1 MESSAPHTDTTAALR
16 PSLSVLRSF
25 VADHALEANRLSNEH
40 DVDRRFRQIF
50 DERRRKAEMSEPSL
64 RHVPRFHW
72 GGAAA
77 QDDLSR
83 EMQKLARTQFLR
95 RRSLE
100 LLDTEDLSKL
110 ALLLSQYAS
119 PPFQEGDAAEKINYD
134 AYSDIGSCMPAK
146 ARAFFTADT
155 FLKFRRDRYGR
166 IDNQAFFQYV
176 LRKVTLAQTRIQLS
190 LYDSTGDGF
199 LREQD
204 LENYIYELIPQLPAL
219 SELEENFYP
228 FYVFTATRKFF
239 FFLDPKRRGKIAIK
253 DMLCSGLNILD
264 ELHELKAEDWEEDEG
279 GGGGGANW
287 FSSRNALRVY
297 SDYLELDED
306 HNGMLSKSELISY
319 GNGTLTHVF
328 VNRVFQECHT
338 YEGEMD
344 YKTFLD
350 FVLAMENK
358 PDAPALQY
366 FWRLLDF
373 NKCGYL
379 DIFAINYFFREV
391 VTRMREA
398 GHEPVNVEDVKD
410 EIFDMVKPE
419 NPARITFKDLL
430 DCGVGHTIV
439 LMLTDVNG
447 FWAYDNRENL
457 LADDEDAEDDD
468 PSAPP
473 PPMAAGG
480 GWEGGGGGGGG
491 GHPDGAAGGGGGGGG
506 GAGAED
512 APLHEQHEQS

>member
-1 MESSAPHTDTTAALR
+1 
-16 PSLSVLRSF
+16 
-25 VADHALEANRLSNEH
+25 
-40 DVDRRFRQIF
+40 
-50 DERRRKAEMSEPSL
+50 
-64 RHVPRFHW
+64 
-72 GGAAA
+72 
-77 QDDLSR
+77 
-83 EMQKLARTQFLR
+83 
-95 RRSLE
+95 
-100 LLDTEDLSKL
+100 
-110 ALLLSQYAS
+110 
-119 PPFQEGDAAEKINYD
+119 
-134 AYSDIGSCMPAK
+134 MPAK

-379 DIFAINYFFREV
+379 DIFAINYFFREASQLHCAFMHV
-391 VTRMREA
+391 GSHTPSPRIAAVQLYAHSPAERRGSLATSDVQPKRKPLSVTEKSDEKVMSSSPPLLLLTYGSAPSCFSPEATTSGAACTLMPSKTLSMSKRSSTSKRRKVSEMRAARSLGRMSQ
-398 GHEPVNVEDVKD
+398 HS
-410 EIFDMVKPE
+410 FS
-419 NPARITFKDLL
+419 
-430 DCGVGHTIV
+430 
-439 LMLTDVNG
+439 
-447 FWAYDNRENL
+447 L
-457 LADDEDAEDDD
+457 LA
-468 PSAPP
+468 
-473 PPMAAGG
+473 
-480 GWEGGGGGGGG
+480 
-491 GHPDGAAGGGGGGGG
+491 
-506 GAGAED
+506 
-512 APLHEQHEQS
+512 